1 MEAALFEEFNINLFQ
16 LVVGALMCGA
26 IGWLIAVAVHYDKV
40 DHVVAQLH
48 ATEHPHR
55 GQVPPKAPPETPPGL
70 AVVLDVLQALF
81 ADHRVLMWRHAV
93 ALGTPRDSSMS
104 MHSTVS
110 LARAYTV
117 LREHGRTPSTAAWPH
132 DLRARDD
139 KPAAGEPLQSAKQ

>member
-1 MEAALFEEFNINLFQ
+1 MEAILFDPLPVNLFQ
-16 LVVGALMCGA
+16 LCIVAIVGAV
-26 IGWLIAVAVHYDKV
+26 IGWLIAVAAHYDKI

-48 ATEHPHR
+48 ATERPHR
-55 GQVPPKAPPETPPGL
+55 GQVPPKAPPEAPPSL
-70 AVVLDVLQALF
+70 AVVLDALQALF

-93 ALGTPRDSSMS
+93 LRGTPRDSSMS

-117 LREHGRTPSTAAWPH
+117 LREHGRTPSTAAWPR

-139 KPAAGEPLQSAKQ
+139 KPAAGKPLRSAEQ

>member
-16 LVVGALMCGA
+16 LVVGALMCCA

-48 ATEHPHR
+48 AT
-55 GQVPPKAPPETPPGL
+55 APAPRDTPPTL
-70 AVVLDVLQALF
+70 AVVLDALQALF

-93 ALGTPRDSSMS
+93 LRGTPRDSSMS

-139 KPAAGEPLQSAKQ
+139 KPATARGTLRSAKQ

>member
-1 MEAALFEEFNINLFQ
+1 MDDLEALLFQSLDINLFQ
-16 LVVGALMCGA
+16 LVVIALLFAA
-26 IGWLIAVAVHYDKV
+26 IGWLIAVAAHYDKI

-48 ATEHPHR
+48 ATD
-55 GQVPPKAPPETPPGL
+55 PPPRDTPPSL
-70 AVVLDVLQALF
+70 AVVLDALQALF

-93 ALGTPRDSSMS
+93 LRGTPRDSSMS

-139 KPAAGEPLQSAKQ
+139 KPAAGEPLRSAEQ